1 MNIVTAKHEPEINV
15 PVSLIKTALNNGYS
29 KVFLPLTEFEGF
41 SLVYIPTRDIH
52 SDNDSPDRAHITLTS
67 PLYYVYPQNFAK
79 AKMDAVDLALSF
91 NAARTEYL
99 SHNNELNSEDLIAPN
114 I

>member
-1 MNIVTAKHEPEINV
+1 MNIATAKHEPEINI
-15 PVSLIKTALNNGYS
+15 PASLIKATLNNGYS
-29 KVFLPLTEFEGF
+29 KVFLPLTEFDGF

-52 SDNDSPDRAHITLTS
+52 PDNNSQDRVHITLTS

-99 SHNNELNSEDLIAPN
+99 SKDNEISNEDLIAPN